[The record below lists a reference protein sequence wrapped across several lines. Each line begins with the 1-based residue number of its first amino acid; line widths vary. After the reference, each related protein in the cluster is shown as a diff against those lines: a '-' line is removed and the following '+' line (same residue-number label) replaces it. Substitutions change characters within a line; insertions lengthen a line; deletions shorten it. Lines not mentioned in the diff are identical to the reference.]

1 VGESRPPISG
11 LLARQVGT
19 VQTICNI
26 LTKCVVKK
34 DDSQFDE
41 ETKQPLTLPEP
52 WANYSLRYYWQNTE
66 SL

>member
-1 VGESRPPISG
+1 M
-11 LLARQVGT
+11 
-19 VQTICNI
+19 
-26 LTKCVVKK
+26 TKCVVKK